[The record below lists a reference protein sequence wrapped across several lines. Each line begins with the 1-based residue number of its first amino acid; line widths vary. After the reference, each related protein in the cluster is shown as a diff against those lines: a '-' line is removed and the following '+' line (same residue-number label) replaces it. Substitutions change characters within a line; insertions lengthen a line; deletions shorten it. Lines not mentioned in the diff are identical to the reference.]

1 MLSTLHTSLASS
13 VGLNATDHPLGIACL
28 VVFALSYACVIFE
41 EMLHMKKSK
50 PVMLAA
56 GIIWILVGFIV
67 LSKTKTE
74 IAQNNE
80 RKQHNIYHE
89 YSYEEL
95 INVCRKKDISE
106 IHNMDKSTLIDLII
120 KQEE

>member
-1 MLSTLHTSLASS
+1 MKNKDKKIQDEEQYAILIQNGISEEKAS
-13 VGLNATDHPLGIACL
+13 
-28 VVFALSYACVIFE
+28 
-41 EMLHMKKSK
+41 
-50 PVMLAA
+50 
-56 GIIWILVGFIV
+56 
-67 LSKTKTE
+67 E